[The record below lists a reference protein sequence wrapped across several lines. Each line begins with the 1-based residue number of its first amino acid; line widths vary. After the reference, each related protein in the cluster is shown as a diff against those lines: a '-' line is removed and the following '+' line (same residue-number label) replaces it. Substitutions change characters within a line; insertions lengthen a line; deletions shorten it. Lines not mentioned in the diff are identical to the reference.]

1 MNKMSSISFCRDIH
15 SYKNQLLVI
24 CQRNHETIICKSADE
39 SADSLIMN
47 KTHFNSWIEYV

>member
-24 CQRNHETIICKSADE
+24 CQRNHETIICESADE